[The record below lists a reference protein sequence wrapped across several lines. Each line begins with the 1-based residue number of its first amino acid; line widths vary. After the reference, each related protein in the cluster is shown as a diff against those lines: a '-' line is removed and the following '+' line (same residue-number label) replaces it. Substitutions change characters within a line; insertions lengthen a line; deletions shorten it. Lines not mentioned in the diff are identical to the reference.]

1 MCPGDRLACEVPQF
15 LAGGPQ
21 EPLSPPAVC
30 CPQTGS
36 VRVASRAA
44 VAPPCPRE
52 DSAACGQGTFLHA
65 LDTRVKSESILA
77 NGVNVQ
83 KDHLQE
89 ERQRRT
95 VSARE
100 GLVRPQVVRQK
111 RTRGGAGHGTKRGSG
126 PSLPLLYPVEAA
138 ASLQP
143 LASLHLHGCKS
154 RVEGHTPTS
163 PCWAVVVPGGD
174 RRPVPLVH
182 LRVCSTVAPTES
194 PASGPWLLGSHGP
207 PTLSVFWLP
216 APSSLSL
223 HSTPQACPVFL
234 PTLTLHGCL
243 ATGLGGGCREGQ
255 VGTGGKGLGSRSPP
269 PTLGEMD
276 GGAHWVGSAKICVLW
291 VLQMEV
297 NVEVV
302 TCGPLADRSRYP
314 T

>member
-1 MCPGDRLACEVPQF
+1 MCPGDRLACEVPQV

-52 DSAACGQGTFLHA
+52 DSAACGRGTFLRA

-83 KDHLQE
+83 EDHLQE

-100 GLVRPQVVRQK
+100 VLVRPQVVREK
-111 RTRGGAGHGTKRGSG
+111 STRGGAGHGTKRGSG
-126 PSLPLLYPVEAA
+126 PSLPLLLYPVEAD
-138 ASLQP
+138 ASPQP

-194 PASGPWLLGSHGP
+194 PASGPWLLGSHWP
-207 PTLSVFWLP
+207 PTLSGFWLP
-216 APSSLSL
+216 ALYPAPWSLYTPHHRPVRFFYQPSPSMA
-223 HSTPQACPVFL
+223 P
-234 PTLTLHGCL
+234 
-243 ATGLGGGCREGQ
+243 
-255 VGTGGKGLGSRSPP
+255 
-269 PTLGEMD
+269 
-276 GGAHWVGSAKICVLW
+276 
-291 VLQMEV
+291 
-297 NVEVV
+297 
-302 TCGPLADRSRYP
+302 
-314 T
+314 